1 VPLLHQ
7 QIDPPRQAD
16 NHAVIRGR
24 FVPPGRDAAH
34 LAGILSE
41 WVRQSEAHYGR
52 GQSGLGASGSY
63 CLYNPCGSRHLK

>member
-41 WVRQSEAHYGR
+41 WVRQGEASCGHGR
-52 GQSGLGASGSY
+52 TRAGIGVDRRCSVY
-63 CLYNPCGSRHLK
+63 GSRHLP